1 MKRNF
6 KLYLSIWAIL
16 LILFNVIAFVSVG
29 WEGQEKY
36 TASFWIG
43 YVFITLTFIG
53 QLISAYIAFQAE
65 NLRKMFYNIPL
76 ITISYM
82 GLICSFVFGGACM
95 IISTLPYWIGVIIN
109 AVILA
114 VTAISVIQAK
124 LAGDI
129 VSELDDKVKQNTFF
143 IRSLTS
149 DAESLLARAKS
160 EVAKSECKRI
170 YEVIRYSDPTSNDV
184 LTGIESQITIK
195 FAEFTLAVNEDESDK
210 VKTIADELDIL
221 LSDRNRKCKLLK

>member
-6 KLYLSIWAIL
+6 KFYLSIWAIL
-16 LILFNVIAFVSVG
+16 LILFNIIAFVSVG

-53 QLISAYIAFQAE
+53 QLFCAYIAFQAE

-76 ITISYM
+76 ITISYT
-82 GLICSFVFGGACM
+82 GLICSFIFGGACM
-95 IISTLPYWIGVIIN
+95 IISTLPYWISVIVN
-109 AVILA
+109 AIILA

-129 VSELDDKVKQNTFF
+129 VSETDDKVKGNTIF
-143 IRSLTS
+143 IKSLTA

-160 EVAKSECKRI
+160 EVAKSECKRV
-170 YEVIRYSDPTSNDV
+170 YEVIRYSDPVSNE
-184 LTGIESQITIK
+184 LLAGIESQITIK
-195 FAEFTLAVNEDESDK
+195 FAEFTLVVNEEEDDR
-210 VKTIADELDIL
+210 VKAIADELVIL
-221 LSDRNRKCKLLK
+221 IGDRNGKCKLLK